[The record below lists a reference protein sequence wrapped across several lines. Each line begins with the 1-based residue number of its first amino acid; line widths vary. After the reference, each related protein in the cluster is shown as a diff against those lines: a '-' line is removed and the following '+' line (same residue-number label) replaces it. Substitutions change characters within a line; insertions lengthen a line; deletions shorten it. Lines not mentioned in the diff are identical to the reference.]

1 MPKTHTPN
9 SLLDRV
15 DALLPLIRRDAAVAE
30 AQGRLTD
37 SVLQGLFDLDLFRLF
52 VSERYQGMGCDLPTA
67 LRVFERV
74 ASADG
79 ATGWLVMIGAGG
91 GLFSGFLPQEV
102 ARKIFESKY
111 AVIAGSGMPCGVA
124 RPNADTTPDKFEVS
138 GRWPYASGAHHAS
151 TFTANCKLA
160 NDPERIVSI
169 AVPAHAVTIH
179 DTWSTLGLNATGSHD
194 FSIDPMTLDASMTF
208 SLSEPP
214 VLNEPIYHCP
224 LETLAHLSF
233 ASVALGLS
241 QLALSAFETHY
252 QQTTTAKA
260 APNQNKQTQIKRAR
274 DQLTQARDTLYPQAE
289 RLWQSLTEKGAV
301 SKTQQEAT
309 KQTCLTLVG
318 TCLQSADAL
327 KAQAGMMA
335 IKRDSEFGRA
345 WRDLHTL
352 AQHALLAPEEMA
364 ATST

>member
-1 MPKTHTPN
+1 M
-9 SLLDRV
+9 
-15 DALLPLIRRDAAVAE
+15 PLIRRDAAVAE

-37 SVLQGLFDLDLFRLF
+37 SVLQGLFDLGLFRLF

-91 GLFSGFLPQEV
+91 GLFSGFLPEKS
-102 ARKIFESKY
+102 ARALFESKY

-124 RPNADTTPDKFEVS
+124 RPNTDTAPDGFEVS

-151 TFTANCKLA
+151 TFTANCKVA
-160 NDPERIVSI
+160 GDEDRIVSI
-169 AVPAHAVTIH
+169 AVPASAVTMH
-179 DTWSTLGLNATGSHD
+179 DTWSTLGLKATGSHD
-194 FSIDPMTLDASMTF
+194 FSIDPMPLDASMTF

-214 VLNEPIYHCP
+214 VLDEPIYHCP

-233 ASVALGLS
+233 ASVALGLL
-241 QLALSAFETHY
+241 QLALSAFEAHC
-252 QQTTTAKA
+252 QQTLTPNAT
-260 APNQNKQTQIKRAR
+260 PNQSRQTQIKQVR
-274 DQLTQARDTLYPQAE
+274 DQLEQGRDTIYPQAE
-289 RLWQSLTEKGAV
+289 RLWQSLIEEGTI
-301 SKTQQEAT
+301 SKAQQEAT
-309 KQTCLTLVG
+309 RQTCLKLVQ
-318 TCLQSADAL
+318 TCLQNADAL

-335 IKRDSEFGRA
+335 IKMDSEFGRA

-352 AQHALLAPEEMA
+352 AQHALLTPEPA
-364 ATST
+364 H

>member
-1 MPKTHTPN
+1 MPKTHRSNP
-9 SLLDRV
+9 LLDHV
-15 DALLPLIRRDAAVAE
+15 EALLPLIRRDAAVAE

-37 SVLQGLFDLDLFRLF
+37 SVLQNLFDLGLFRLF
-52 VSERYQGMGCDLPTA
+52 VSERYQGMSVDLPTA

-91 GLFSGFLPQEV
+91 GLFSGFLPEKA
-102 ARKIFESKY
+102 ARALFESKY
-111 AVIAGSGMPCGVA
+111 AVIAGSGMPCGMA
-124 RPNADTTPDKFEVS
+124 RPNADTAPDGFEVS

-160 NDPERIVSI
+160 GDEDRIVSI
-169 AVPAHAVTIH
+169 AVPASAVTIH

-194 FSIDPMTLDASMTF
+194 FSIDPMPLDASMTF

-241 QLALSAFETHY
+241 QLALSAFEAHC
-252 QQTTTAKA
+252 QQAIAPNA
-260 APNQNKQTQIKRAR
+260 APNQNKQTQIIKGR
-274 DQLTQARDTLYPQAE
+274 DQIKQARNTVYPQAE
-289 RLWQSLTEKGAV
+289 RIWQSLTGEGTV
-301 SKTQQEAT
+301 SKAQQEAT
-309 KQTCLTLVG
+309 RQTCLELVQ
-318 TCLQSADAL
+318 TCLQNADAL

-335 IKRDSEFGRA
+335 IKTDSEFGRA

-352 AQHALLAPEEMA
+352 AQHALLAPEPVR
-364 ATST
+364 